1 MRRSKEYIK
10 LYEELIQLRLKHWDT
25 DDYKQYYLDMVLD
38 VDSFREAHDNYI
50 WNTYDIESVKESL
63 EEERLVAEHVKHK
76 DEIFEELLNTYRK
89 CLNRKVRSSI
99 SDEQY
104 GYAKALEWVLGLD
117 KDEEAKK
124 FQFIYEGKEERKRS
138 VVE

>member
-50 WNTYDIESVKESL
+50 WNTYDIGSVKDSL
-63 EEERLVAEHVKHK
+63 EAER
-76 DEIFEELLNTYRK
+76 FF
-89 CLNRKVRSSI
+89 
-99 SDEQY
+99 
-104 GYAKALEWVLGLD
+104 
-117 KDEEAKK
+117 DEEVA
-124 FQFIYEGKEERKRS
+124 RS
-138 VVE
+138 N